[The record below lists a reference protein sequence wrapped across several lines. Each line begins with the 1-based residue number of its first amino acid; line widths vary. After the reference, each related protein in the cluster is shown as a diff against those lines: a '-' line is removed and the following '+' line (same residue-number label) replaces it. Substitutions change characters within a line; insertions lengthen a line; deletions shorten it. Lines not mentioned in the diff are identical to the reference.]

1 MKIEI
6 PYGKV
11 KQTLEIPE
19 ERVRGVISPRKPEAE
34 HRSQEEIVREALEN
48 PIGSPRLGELARGKG
63 KILVITS
70 DHTRPLPSHIT
81 LPLYLAEIRKGN
93 PEAEITIL
101 IATGMHRPPTTEE
114 MRAKFGGEMVEKER
128 FVIHNAQDE
137 ENMAFFGTLPSG
149 GELWLNRLVKEAD
162 LVVSEGFI
170 EPHFFAGFSGG
181 RKSILPGAAGKKTVL
196 YNHNARFIQD
206 PLARQGILEDNPI
219 HRDMA
224 FAAEKAGLAFILN
237 VLLDEDKRIVA
248 AVAGDSVKAHEK
260 GCQMCLEMTQ
270 VPGVLADIAVTSN
283 GGYPLD
289 QNVYQSVKGLTA
301 AEVCVRKG
309 GVIIICAA
317 LGDGHGGKDFFHW
330 FADRR
335 SAQEV
340 TRDIENIPAE
350 NTLMDQW
357 QAQILARVM
366 EKASVI
372 FVTGEENR
380 ELIEAMHMGWA
391 ENVNAALEKAGR
403 MLGNDSA
410 PVTVIPDGVGV
421 IVRQP
426 EGSERGE

>member
-6 PYGKV
+6 PYGKT
-11 KQTLEIPE
+11 KQTLEISE
-19 ERVRGVISPRKPEAE
+19 DRVRAVISPRKPEAE
-34 HRSQEEIVREALEN
+34 SRTQEQIVRDALEH
-48 PIGSPRLGELARGKG
+48 PIGSLRLGELAKDKE

-81 LPLYLAEIRKGN
+81 LPLYLAEIRAGN
-93 PEAEITIL
+93 PAADITIL
-101 IATGMHRPPTTEE
+101 IATGMHRPPTMEE
-114 MRAKFGGEMVEKER
+114 MRAKFGAETVEKER
-128 FVIHNAQDE
+128 FVIHNAKDD
-137 ENMAFFGTLPSG
+137 ENMVLFGTLPSG

-181 RKSILPGAAGKKTVL
+181 RKSILPGAAGKRTVL
-196 YNHNARFIQD
+196 YNHNAGFIQD
-206 PLARQGILEDNPI
+206 PLARQGILEGNPI

-224 FAAEKAGLAFILN
+224 FAAEQAGLAFILN

-270 VPGVLADIAVTSN
+270 VPGVGADIAVTSN

-301 AEVCVRKG
+301 AEVCVREG
-309 GVIIICAA
+309 GVIVICAA

-330 FADRR
+330 FADRENP
-335 SAQEV
+335 QEV
-340 TRDIENIPAE
+340 TRDIENIPAG
-350 NTLMDQW
+350 NTLMDRW

-372 FVTGEENR
+372 FVTGPENK

-391 ENVNAALEKAGR
+391 EDVNAAIKKADT
-403 MLGNDSA
+403 MLRNASA
-410 PVTVIPDGVGV
+410 SVTVIPDGVGV
-421 IVRQP
+421 IVQKP
-426 EGSERGE
+426 VD